1 MGLIPGHKTN
11 ILHAMQHNQKKRK
24 KNSNSSY
31 QLLYLYH
38 LQGTKHFMEVLDN
51 LYNDLKKYVLLPSL
65 EYSSVIAPISH
76 SLQSFILV
84 LVGLK

>member
-1 MGLIPGHKTN
+1 
-11 ILHAMQHNQKKRK
+11 
-24 KNSNSSY
+24 
-31 QLLYLYH
+31 
-38 LQGTKHFMEVLDN
+38 MEVLDN

-65 EYSSVIAPISH
+65 EYSSIIAPISH